1 MNDRSLEIYCIAS
14 SGSFW
19 PVSDR
24 APAADLRSPLH
35 FRLFGHLECVIDPDA
50 EVSNGALELRMTEQ
64 ELHCTQ
70 ILRAA
75 IDQRGFRAS
84 QCMGSIRGGVEADL
98 PHPPADDPRVLPCRQ
113 MRRGMQAARKQVVLR
128 APARRPD
135 PRRKGFACLLGNF
148 ELHRALGLLLLD
160 DRAGSDVLAVRDVA
174 YPGLHE
180 IA

>member
-35 FRLFGHLECVIDPDA
+35 FRLFGHFECVIDLDA

-70 ILRAA
+70 ILRAT

-84 QCMGSIRGGVEADL
+84 RCMGSIRGGVEATGRWVFCCL
-98 PHPPADDPRVLPCRQ
+98 TIAR
-113 MRRGMQAARKQVVLR
+113 AAMCS
-128 APARRPD
+128 P
-135 PRRKGFACLLGNF
+135 
-148 ELHRALGLLLLD
+148 
-160 DRAGSDVLAVRDVA
+160 
-174 YPGLHE
+174 
-180 IA
+180 

>member
-75 IDQRGFRAS
+75 KDQRGFRAS

-113 MRRGMQAARKQVVLR
+113 MRRGMQAARR
-128 APARRPD
+128 SEEHTS
-135 PRRKGFACLLGNF
+135 
-148 ELHRALGLLLLD
+148 ELQSH
-160 DRAGSDVLAVRDVA
+160 VN
-174 YPGLHE
+174 
-180 IA
+180 